1 MASIKD
7 IQNQIDNNTFDP
19 SKYNRQEKQLID
31 AAIQKGLLTGPSMS
45 ELQNERAGAARDT
58 ATMNAAV
65 KNPIGVRLQQTGSSL
80 DGR

>member
-19 SKYNRQEKQLID
+19 SKYSRQEKQLID

-45 ELQNERAGAARDT
+45 ITKRKSRSSKRYSNNE
-58 ATMNAAV
+58 
-65 KNPIGVRLQQTGSSL
+65 
-80 DGR
+80 